1 MGACRVAAFGVLAAL
16 LAGCCQHPLRMCAQ
30 GDMKTATVMDNTASR
45 LFQEALP
52 STSGE
57 CSGFKI
63 ALIDVD
69 GVLLNRN
76 MSGPGSFGENPVA
89 LFREKLEAASRDSC
103 IRAVVLRINS
113 PGGGVTACD
122 IMRHDLLMF
131 KQRTGLPV
139 VACLMDV
146 GTGGAYYLA
155 TAADMIYANPTTVTG
170 GIGVV
175 FNMYSIYEAMQGKG
189 TYDASIKAG
198 QHIDMGS
205 PIYQIGGDDY
215 PRPAGQ
221 IELLRAM
228 AREFHLRFQDA
239 VTRARPLHDPGR
251 EEDFDG
257 RIFSASEARAHHLI
271 DEVGYLDDAIER
283 ARALIGGE
291 AAARV
296 VMFRRLNDRALSQYE
311 ITPNVP
317 TTTSLFPLSIPGLD
331 RSRLPMFLYLW
342 QPEPT
347 LEKIGA
353 Q

>member
-1 MGACRVAAFGVLAAL
+1 
-16 LAGCCQHPLRMCAQ
+16 
-30 GDMKTATVMDNTASR
+30 
-45 LFQEALP
+45 
-52 STSGE
+52 
-57 CSGFKI
+57 
-63 ALIDVD
+63 
-69 GVLLNRN
+69 
-76 MSGPGSFGENPVA
+76 
-89 LFREKLEAASRDSC
+89 
-103 IRAVVLRINS
+103 
-113 PGGGVTACD
+113 
-122 IMRHDLLMF
+122 
-131 KQRTGLPV
+131 
-139 VACLMDV
+139 
-146 GTGGAYYLA
+146 
-155 TAADMIYANPTTVTG
+155 
-170 GIGVV
+170 
-175 FNMYSIYEAMQGKG
+175 MYSIYEAMQGKG